1 MAYYQRIRDLRE
13 DADKTQKQ
21 VADDLFMHVSQYRR
35 YENGEREAPFSFIIM
50 LSKYYNISID
60 YIAGLTNEKTIIKP
74 NNITTLDMK
83 FLSRFKQ
90 LSEIQKGRILERID
104 IITEKEN

>member
-21 VADDLFMHVSQYRR
+21 VADDLFMHVSQY
-35 YENGEREAPFSFIIM
+35 
-50 LSKYYNISID
+50 YNISID
-60 YIAGLTNEKTIIKP
+60 YIAGLTNEKTVIKP